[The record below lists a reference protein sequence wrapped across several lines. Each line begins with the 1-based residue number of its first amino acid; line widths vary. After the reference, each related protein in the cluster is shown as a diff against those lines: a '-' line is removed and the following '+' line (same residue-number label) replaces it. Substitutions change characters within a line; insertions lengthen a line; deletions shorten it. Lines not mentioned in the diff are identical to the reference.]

1 MTDDALE
8 DRMHAVIQ
16 SKVPIFLPAGNIE
29 YMTNRDDWTDIN
41 RDYKDIVTDDLIAR
55 LTNGAGKHAKEG
67 FAARKNGQFGVW
79 IEKEYVSATSDF
91 EDIVQDVYGKVEDA
105 PTSEM
110 LIAQAAFAAIQL
122 QGSYP
127 EAQFHVIEGRDT
139 WSTGGGRVCLSVFIP
154 EGVTDKQSIIS
165 AYYDAEL
172 PKLDVGI
179 VKQVF
184 GEAYDDLAAYF
195 TAKAPVEQASLSMR

>member
-1 MTDDALE
+1 MIDDALE
-8 DRMHAVIQ
+8 DRMHALIQ
-16 SKVPIFLPAGNIE
+16 SKVPSFLPAGNID
-29 YMTNRDDWTDIN
+29 YMTSRDDWTDICEG
-41 RDYKDIVTDDLIAR
+41 YEDIVTADLISR
-55 LTNGAGKHAKEG
+55 LTSGAGKYDKEG
-67 FAARKNGQFGVW
+67 FAARKNGEFGVW
-79 IEKEYVSATSDF
+79 IEKEYVSASSDF
-91 EDIVQDVYGKVEDA
+91 EDIVIDVHGKIEDA

-154 EGVTDKQSIIS
+154 EGVTDKQSIIQ

-172 PKLDVGI
+172 PKLDGGI

-184 GEAYDDLAAYF
+184 GDAYDGLAAYF
-195 TAKAPVEQASLSMR
+195 RSKAPVEQPSLNMR

>member
-1 MTDDALE
+1 MVDEALE
-8 DRMHAVIQ
+8 DRMHALIQ

-29 YMTNRDDWTDIN
+29 YMTNRDDWSDIN
-41 RDYKDIVTDDLIAR
+41 TDYKDVVTEDLIGR
-55 LTNGAGKHAKEG
+55 LSQGAGKHATEG
-67 FAARKNGQFGVW
+67 FAARKDGEFGIW
-79 IEKEYVSATSDF
+79 IEKEYVSVSSDF
-91 EDIVQDVYGKVEDA
+91 EDIVVDVHGKMDDA

-122 QGSYP
+122 QRSYP
-127 EAQFHVIEGRDT
+127 EAKFHVIEGRDT

-154 EGVTDKQSIIS
+154 EGVSDKQSIIS

-184 GEAYDDLAAYF
+184 GDSYDELAAYF
-195 TAKAPVEQASLSMR
+195 TSKAPVDQANLKPR